1 MFLDLIMYTRKYM
14 LHCNRDLARV
24 HATTP
29 ILNEDYVM
37 TQQLNNQLFA
47 FTKQF
52 TDSAFKAQSLALKG
66 LETVAELQLKA
77 LEEQAKVS
85 AEFVAEAL
93 ETRDINGLRSLWEK
107 GTSLSRDNAERAV
120 AVSQEVLAITQKTA
134 ESLNALVQEQRQA
147 ANDAVVAPVAAA
159 KKAAAK

>member
-1 MFLDLIMYTRKYM
+1 
-14 LHCNRDLARV
+14 
-24 HATTP
+24 
-29 ILNEDYVM
+29 M

-47 FTKQF
+47 FTKQL

-107 GTSLSRDNAERAV
+107 GASLSRDNAERAV
-120 AVSQEVLAITQKTA
+120 AVSQEVLAVTQKTA

-147 ANDAVVAPVAAA
+147 ANDAVAAPVAAA
-159 KKAAAK
+159 RKAAAK